1 MAEELG
7 TAQPA
12 RQPSALDIAAQWAQ
26 LPAEH
31 LAVALSALEPQL
43 AREHEAR
50 MQAERTRQ
58 YAELEQL
65 RSHEAELKRAHR
77 RRLIGTYSAVLV
89 ALATLGASVYFGTH
103 QQPWLAVTFFGPT
116 LLSLVKILALGKSD
130 ADDVKQAAA
139 AARAAA
145 NALPPPP

>member
-7 TAQPA
+7 TQPA

-50 MQAERTRQ
+50 MQSERAQ
-58 YAELEQL
+58 AYAELEQL
-65 RSHEAELKRAHR
+65 RSQEAELKRAHR
-77 RRLIGTYSAVLV
+77 RRLTGTYSAVFV

-103 QQPWLAVTFFGPT
+103 QQPWLAITFFGPT
-116 LLSLVKILALGKSD
+116 LLSLVKILALGRSD
-130 ADDVKQAAA
+130 ADDMKQAAA
-139 AARAAA
+139 AVRAAT
-145 NALPPPP
+145 NMLPPPP

>member
-7 TAQPA
+7 TQPT

-50 MQAERTRQ
+50 VLAEQAR
-58 YAELEQL
+58 AHFELEQL
-65 RSHEAELKRAHR
+65 RADATELGRAHR
-77 RRLIGTYSAVLV
+77 RYLVGVYSAAVV
-89 ALATLGASVYFGTH
+89 ALAALGASVYSGTH
-103 QQPWLAVTFFGPT
+103 QQPWLAIAFFGPT
-116 LLSLVKILALGKSD
+116 LLSLVKIFALGRSD
-130 ADDVKQAAA
+130 ANDLKQAAA
-139 AARAAA
+139 AAKAAA
-145 NALPPPP
+145 NMLPPPPP